1 MSRAASFFT
10 EALAWSA
17 SAVLRGLEPLRPG
30 AVVEGVA
37 GHEDL
42 GGPVEH
48 ADVAEGVT
56 GGRDHLQPEDLGAVG
71 RGDDRARAGDLGDV
85 GRTRVHGGLGGP
97 GRHVREAPRVVAV
110 VVREDEVG
118 HGLPARPGGLQG
130 RPDGVRAAGHPGV
143 HDRGLPATDQDVRG
157 HEAEVGA
164 GPGQLSG
171 RGGAVVVVP
180 RWCPSRPW
188 WRATESRSA
197 GVSRGWGSSSR
208 RARPPRRRPSRGPR
222 AAHAGS
228 AGAGGADGSSRR
240 RPPSR
245 HAKHA

>member
-71 RGDDRARAGDLGDV
+71 RGDDRAWAGDLGDV

-110 VVREDEVG
+110 VVRKDEVG

-171 RGGAVVVVP
+171 RGGAGGGPLVSEPAVVASDGVEVCRGVEGLGLEQPPSTATATPPQP
-180 RWCPSRPW
+180 RS
-188 WRATESRSA
+188 T
-197 GVSRGWGSSSR
+197 SSSR
-208 RARPPRRRPSRGPR
+208 RVSRCR
-222 AAHAGS
+222 W
-228 AGAGGADGSSRR
+228 GGRVEPKTASI
-240 RPPSR
+240 PTC
-245 HAKHA
+245 